1 MKRYNQNPLQFYNIW
16 IVNVLYQYYKAD
28 RIRLTMVH
36 LVANNSQ
43 TTDKATSVINLDDC
57 LSSELNTAVRL
68 QPVYDILSVWIV
80 CGH

>member
-1 MKRYNQNPLQFYNIW
+1 MKRYNQNPVQFYNIW
-16 IVNVLYQYYKAD
+16 IVNVLYQYYKTD
-28 RIRLTMVH
+28 RIRITMVH